1 MGLDVGVVNITYLE
15 RPDEPIYEFL
25 WAMASGQLGED
36 WGGGWEGNALVE
48 YHRESLTAKANQ
60 WADGEGLESQ
70 QRTQLLQW
78 IEELPWRGNDIMLHL
93 DW

>member
-15 RPDEPIYEFL
+15 RPDEPIYDFL

-48 YHRESLTAKANQ
+48 YERENLIEKATE
-60 WADGEGLESQ
+60 WADGQGLEAQ
-70 QRTQLLQW
+70 ERTQLLQW
-78 IEELPWRGNDIMLHL
+78 VDELPWDGDAVMLHL
-93 DW
+93 NW